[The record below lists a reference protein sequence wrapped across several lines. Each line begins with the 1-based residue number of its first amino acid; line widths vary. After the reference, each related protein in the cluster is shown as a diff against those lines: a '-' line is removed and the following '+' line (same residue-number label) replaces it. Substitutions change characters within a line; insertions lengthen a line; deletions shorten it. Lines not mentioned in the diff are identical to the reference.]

1 MPLYTIIHID
11 HEGIHPDSCTLIV
24 ASSAIAIAENILE
37 NPDRWRA
44 ALLCAHLDDGDS
56 RSLWQ
61 RLQSDSLA
69 PQELLTLIDKTT
81 LDADFGE
88 MLRIYPIGIES
99 LDNFHVGT
107 RWSNSEIDKSGQ
119 LPTTSEQLVTS
130 ISPDQDQQGKLLI
143 KKQFNFDGLREK
155 LSADARSLL
164 STPEFREYVQD
175 LLKQNIWKYSELNSF
190 QSSLVDLSTWHLPSL
205 GFPLRIRYIEKTLG
219 DRANEAQP
227 NPLPQHLHLDIC
239 FGLWR
244 QNLKI
249 PVYEENADSSEFN
262 ADDLEQR
269 WLMVGSSLKNTIE
282 RTGFLIA
289 PEITP
294 QQQQKLLLELTCLVS
309 YIVEL
314 VFRNIISNKTFQI

>member
-24 ASSAIAIAENILE
+24 TPTAIAIAENILE

-44 ALLCAHLDDGDS
+44 ALLCAYVNDGDS

-61 RLQSDSLA
+61 RLQSDSLT

-81 LDADFGE
+81 LDAGFGE
-88 MLRIYPIGIES
+88 MLRIYPIEIKS
-99 LDNFHVGT
+99 LDDFQVGT
-107 RWSNSEIDKSGQ
+107 RWSNSETNKSDQ
-119 LPTTSEQLVTS
+119 FPTTSERLITP

-143 KKQFNFDGLREK
+143 KKQANLDELREN
-155 LSADARSLL
+155 LSMDARSLII
-164 STPEFREYVQD
+164 TPEFQEYVRD
-175 LLKQNIWKYSELNSF
+175 LLNQNIWKYSELGSL

-205 GFPLRIRYIEKTLG
+205 GFPLRIRDIEKIWG
-219 DRANEAQP
+219 NSANEAQP
-227 NPLPQHLHLDIC
+227 NPPLQHFHLDIC
-239 FGLWR
+239 FGLWH

-249 PVYEENADSSEFN
+249 PVYEENADSSEF
-262 ADDLEQR
+262 DVRDLEQR
-269 WLMVGSSLKNTIE
+269 WLMVGRSLKNTIE
-282 RTGFLIA
+282 QSGFLIS

-314 VFRNIISNKTFQI
+314 VFRGYFQ